1 MSGYVREFLRDAELL
16 GFSFIGHSGSGHLL
30 FYSPDTGAHYSAAYS
45 PSDWRSRRNAIAQ
58 LERLS
63 GRRLPRHK
71 NGKHRHRRQT
81 PLDTTL
87 TPVEQRTAEKVAALQ
102 AEAEVLRRRV
112 EHLAAQ
118 PTRAAAAET
127 RCVLTEYE
135 HLRRR
140 LAQLH
145 HIIDP
150 IEGTAL

>member
-16 GFSFIGHSGSGHLL
+16 GFSFIGFSGSNHLL
-30 FYSPDTGAHYSAAYS
+30 FFNPDSGAHYSAACS

-63 GRRLPRHK
+63 GRKLPRHK
-71 NGKHRHRRQT
+71 NGKHRHHRQT
-81 PLDTTL
+81 QLDTTL
-87 TPVEQRTAEKVAALQ
+87 TPVEQRAAEKVAALVE
-102 AEAEVLRRRV
+102 EATSVRRRV

-127 RCVLTEYE
+127 RRALTKYE

-150 IEGTAL
+150 IEGTVL